1 MVGTPLERRL
11 WVVRRVVWED
21 LPVED
26 FPVEEWEALRPAG
39 AGWIFSGWDLRLP
52 VDGCRSKR
60 RKVGVVAVAALAV
73 EAVKIS
79 GSSSSKVAT
88 LSLWFFFPLRFGSV
102 GVICSS
108 SSSDE
113 ERQRTLEFCR
123 SWFIN
128 VLLLLFLDVELFS
141 LFLVFQDS
149 WEELRPRG
157 RTTSG
162 RAVGL
167 KYISLVLVEGL

>member
-1 MVGTPLERRL
+1 MVGTPLERRV

-26 FPVEEWEALRPAG
+26 IPVEEWEALRRAG

-60 RKVGVVAVAALAV
+60 REVGVVAVAVAALAV

-88 LSLWFFFPLRFGSV
+88 LSL
-102 GVICSS
+102 
-108 SSSDE
+108 
-113 ERQRTLEFCR
+113 
-123 SWFIN
+123 
-128 VLLLLFLDVELFS
+128 
-141 LFLVFQDS
+141 
-149 WEELRPRG
+149 
-157 RTTSG
+157 
-162 RAVGL
+162 
-167 KYISLVLVEGL
+167 